1 MKPIK
6 MAELHLDASV
16 EGSWLYICWLAVWLN
31 SYTEFSDAV
40 TLTSA
45 AASVLTAWPYKQW

>member
-45 AASVLTAWPYKQW
+45 AASVLAGWPYKQW